1 MVWLELS
8 SNGIRSACLVIFIIS
23 FSILILTLTSNFGHF
38 ELFSKDINGRGQNLT
53 TQCLPLR
60 SGIIS
65 QNITNNELENKNS
78 TESNIGSTNS
88 SSSST
93 RNHADK
99 FLDGLIPSGFNKGSC
114 LSRYQSYLYRKV
126 SPYKPSPY
134 LISKLRNYED
144 LHRRCG
150 PHTRA
155 YKRTMV
161 HLNSFKSNVTT
172 IGSCKYIV
180 WTPANGLGNRI
191 VSIAATFLYAILTD
205 RVLLVKF
212 QDDMVGLFCEPFLN
226 SSWLLPNAKEFPF
239 STDDNGKKDFETY
252 DIVMKRDRENN
263 SKELLL
269 PSVMHLKIEHTD
281 DEHEMF
287 FSCDHSQHLLHKV
300 PILILRSDQYFVP
313 SLFMGPSFGQ
323 ELRKMF
329 PNKETVFH
337 HLGRYLF
344 FPSNDVWGPIKRFYQ
359 AYLAKADEKIGIQVR
374 VFYPNI
380 SSHQT
385 ITKQI
390 LTCAQKNKILP
401 NFAAK
406 DSKESP
412 RKNQTLKSVLV
423 ASLYREYGENL
434 RTMYLNKPSVTGEII
449 GVYQPSHEEHQKFGD
464 NLQNKKALTEM
475 YLLSLCDV
483 LVTSSLSTFGYVAQ
497 SLGGIKPWVLY
508 KLQDN
513 NLPDSP
519 CVQDVSMEP
528 CYHIPPKLDCME
540 KPIDDDVGKAFPYMR
555 RCVDYNLGVKLVNDL
570 Q

>member
-1 MVWLELS
+1 
-8 SNGIRSACLVIFIIS
+8 
-23 FSILILTLTSNFGHF
+23 
-38 ELFSKDINGRGQNLT
+38 
-53 TQCLPLR
+53 
-60 SGIIS
+60 
-65 QNITNNELENKNS
+65 
-78 TESNIGSTNS
+78 
-88 SSSST
+88 
-93 RNHADK
+93 
-99 FLDGLIPSGFNKGSC
+99 
-114 LSRYQSYLYRKV
+114 
-126 SPYKPSPY
+126 
-134 LISKLRNYED
+134 
-144 LHRRCG
+144 
-150 PHTRA
+150 
-155 YKRTMV
+155 
-161 HLNSFKSNVTT
+161 
-172 IGSCKYIV
+172 
-180 WTPANGLGNRI
+180 
-191 VSIAATFLYAILTD
+191 
-205 RVLLVKF
+205 
-212 QDDMVGLFCEPFLN
+212 MVGLFCEPFLN
-226 SSWLLPNAKEFPF
+226 SSWLLPNGKEFPF
-239 STDDNGKKDFETY
+239 STNDNGEKDFETY
-252 DIVMKRDRENN
+252 ESVMKRDRENN

-359 AYLAKADEKIGIQVR
+359 AYLAKTDEKIGIQVR
-374 VFYPNI
+374 VFNPNLT
-380 SSHQT
+380 SHQT
-385 ITKQI
+385 IMNQV

-401 NFAAK
+401 NFAAEDSK
-406 DSKESP
+406 DSP
-412 RKNQTLKSVLV
+412 WKNQTSKSVLV

-434 RTMYLNKPSVTGEII
+434 RTMYLNRPSVTGEII

-464 NLQNKKALTEM
+464 NLHNKKALTEM

-508 KLQDN
+508 KIQDN

-540 KPIDDDVGKAFPYMR
+540 KPIDDDVGKAFPYMS
-555 RCVDYNLGVKLVNDL
+555 RCVDYGLGVKLVNDL

>member
-1 MVWLELS
+1 
-8 SNGIRSACLVIFIIS
+8 
-23 FSILILTLTSNFGHF
+23 
-38 ELFSKDINGRGQNLT
+38 
-53 TQCLPLR
+53 
-60 SGIIS
+60 
-65 QNITNNELENKNS
+65 
-78 TESNIGSTNS
+78 
-88 SSSST
+88 
-93 RNHADK
+93 
-99 FLDGLIPSGFNKGSC
+99 
-114 LSRYQSYLYRKV
+114 
-126 SPYKPSPY
+126 
-134 LISKLRNYED
+134 
-144 LHRRCG
+144 
-150 PHTRA
+150 
-155 YKRTMV
+155 
-161 HLNSFKSNVTT
+161 
-172 IGSCKYIV
+172 
-180 WTPANGLGNRI
+180 
-191 VSIAATFLYAILTD
+191 
-205 RVLLVKF
+205 
-212 QDDMVGLFCEPFLN
+212 MVGLFCEPFLN
-226 SSWLLPNAKEFPF
+226 SSWLLPNGKEFPF
-239 STDDNGKKDFETY
+239 STNDNGEKDFETY
-252 DIVMKRDRENN
+252 ESVMKRDRENN

-269 PSVMHLKIEHTD
+269 PLVMHLKIEHTD
-281 DEHEMF
+281 DAHEMF

-359 AYLAKADEKIGIQVR
+359 AYLAKTDEKIGIQVR
-374 VFYPNI
+374 VFNPNLT
-380 SSHQT
+380 SHQT
-385 ITKQI
+385 IMNQV

-401 NFAAK
+401 NFAAEDSK
-406 DSKESP
+406 DSP
-412 RKNQTLKSVLV
+412 WKNQTSKSVLV

-434 RTMYLNKPSVTGEII
+434 RTMYLNRPSVTGEII

-464 NLQNKKALTEM
+464 NLHNKKALTEM

-508 KLQDN
+508 KIQGN

-555 RCVDYNLGVKLVNDL
+555 RCMDYGLGVKLVNDVGKAFP
-570 Q
+570 